1 MYSPKEKEIIE
12 RCLSISAWNYR
23 VSKFE
28 MAGKK
33 TEASILREKVRKEL
47 TVLMKLADDLLSAK
61 ISDTREKIKSEMSG
75 GNGRRIS
82 RFFGR
87 LIGRDLV

>member
-23 VSKFE
+23 ASKFE
-28 MAGKK
+28 IAGKE
-33 TEASILREKVRKEL
+33 TEANVLRGKVRGELLILEKLVDESIL
-47 TVLMKLADDLLSAK
+47 AK
-61 ISDTREKIKSEMSG
+61 ISVSPPPPKQNNRK
-75 GNGRRIS
+75 IS

-87 LIGRDLV
+87 FIGRDLQ